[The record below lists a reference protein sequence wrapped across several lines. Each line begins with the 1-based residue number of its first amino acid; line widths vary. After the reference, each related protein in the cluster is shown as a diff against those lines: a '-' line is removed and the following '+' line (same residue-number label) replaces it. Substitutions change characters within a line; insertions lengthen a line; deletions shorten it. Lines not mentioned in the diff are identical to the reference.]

1 MFWRSGND
9 LPGIVA
15 NTKIRRVIAYLTGQL
30 SLGFLTLS
38 AVEQYAVVG
47 ARYAL
52 TRIVRRSET
61 LKTAKYFGGG
71 VRVAAIDNMSHSQAA
86 ILRHSPVL
94 RCIPCGAVGFV
105 LQTLREA

>member
-1 MFWRSGND
+1 MVWRSGND

-15 NTKIRRVIAYLTGQL
+15 NAKIRRVIAYLTGQL

-38 AVEQYAVVG
+38 AVQQYAVVG

-61 LKTAKYFGGG
+61 LKTAKYFSGG
-71 VRVAAIDNMSHSQAA
+71 VRVAEVGDIHFRAA
-86 ILRHSPVL
+86 ILRPSFGFYASL
-94 RCIPCGAVGFV
+94 RW
-105 LQTLREA
+105 